1 MTSAPKTQLMT
12 PLGSLEQGQSRAQ
25 GTKPAKPQSL
35 LKNSLQA
42 TPSLRGVGEL
52 KQFLANTTG
61 SYAVSSWPVP
71 NSSNNWC
78 EAASGQGPRARS
90 MNQLGGK
97 LQLGCRPRR
106 VVIACWGPPCE
117 HGPRADLIR
126 QAWAT
131 PLRAIGKGCQ
141 AFSPAPEGV
150 LIATELN
157 SRNSAPV
164 FTGPYLGTRALGKAV
179 AWRKAGHCLKCL
191 GKCGTSKA

>member
-1 MTSAPKTQLMT
+1 MEAWNKGSHGPKAPS
-12 PLGSLEQGQSRAQ
+12 P
-25 GTKPAKPQSL
+25 PKPQVQEQSP
-35 LKNSLQA
+35 SLQA

-61 SYAVSSWPVP
+61 SCAVSSWPVP
-71 NSSNNWC
+71 KSSNNWC
-78 EAASGQGPRARS
+78 EAASGQGSRARS

-97 LQLGCRPRR
+97 LQLGCRPHR

-117 HGPRADLIR
+117 HCPQADQER
-126 QAWAT
+126 HARAT
-131 PLRAIGKGCQ
+131 PLRAIGRACQ
-141 AFSPAPEGV
+141 APEGV

-164 FTGPYLGTRALGKAV
+164 FTGPHLGTRALGKAV
-179 AWRKAGHCLKCL
+179 AWKKTGHCLKCL